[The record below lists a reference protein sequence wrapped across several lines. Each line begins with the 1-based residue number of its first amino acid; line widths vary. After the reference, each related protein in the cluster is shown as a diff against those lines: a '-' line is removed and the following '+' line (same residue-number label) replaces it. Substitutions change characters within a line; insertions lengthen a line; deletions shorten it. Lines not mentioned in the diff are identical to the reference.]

1 MLIVYPMHNFF
12 RREQRY
18 APFDYNWPIFIQ
30 LDPIH
35 QRKFINWNSD
45 SIKQRIINSCKVLF
59 LTVFPAKCD
68 SIIGF
73 PWRNLY
79 NIKIFVS
86 MNHTIYNK
94 MNKK

>member
-45 SIKQRIINSCKVLF
+45 SIKQRII
-59 LTVFPAKCD
+59 
-68 SIIGF
+68 IGF

-79 NIKIFVS
+79 NIKIFES
-86 MNHTIYNK
+86 MNHSIYNK

>member
-59 LTVFPAKCD
+59 LTVFPSKGLNRKRYNAIV
-68 SIIGF
+68 SLVFLEEIYIISKF
-73 PWRNLY
+73 L
-79 NIKIFVS
+79 
-86 MNHTIYNK
+86 
-94 MNKK
+94 